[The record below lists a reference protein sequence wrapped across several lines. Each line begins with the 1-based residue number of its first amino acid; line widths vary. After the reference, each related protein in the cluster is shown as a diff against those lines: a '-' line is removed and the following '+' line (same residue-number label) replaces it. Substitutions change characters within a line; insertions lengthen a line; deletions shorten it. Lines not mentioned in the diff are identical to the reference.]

1 MGQGHGTKKGDCMTP
16 EAKAKAWLLSQG
28 YTQFKDGV
36 WSWKG
41 EEADVEAALA
51 DYIGEQEG

>member
-1 MGQGHGTKKGDCMTP
+1 MTP
-16 EAKAKAWLLSQG
+16 EEKAKKWLLSQG

-41 EEADVEAALA
+41 EEADVETALA